1 MNKMMLEEDN
11 NSVQISDDE
20 LINNTNKQDINEF
33 KYV

>member
-33 KYV
+33 K